1 MVPLKVPDMMCS
13 NCVKR
18 ITKALDAEGMKFTVT
33 LGSKTVALDEGAEK
47 VPAAVA
53 ALKAAGYEAQ
63 QI

>member
-1 MVPLKVPDMMCS
+1 MITLKVPDMMCG

-63 QI
+63 QV

>member
-1 MVPLKVPDMMCS
+1 MVTLKVPDMMCS